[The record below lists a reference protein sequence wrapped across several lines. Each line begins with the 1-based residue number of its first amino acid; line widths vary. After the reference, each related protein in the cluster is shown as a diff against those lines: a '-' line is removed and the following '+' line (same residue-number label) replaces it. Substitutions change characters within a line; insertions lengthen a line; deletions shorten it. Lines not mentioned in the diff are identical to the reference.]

1 VTRPRWPRRGGRCAR
16 RSEAGVALAVAVA
29 VMFIVVLLSTAAVR
43 QSMDGIT
50 QAGIANQ
57 QVQSIA
63 AAEAGIQFEEKALST
78 SQTAFVCPSTTAST
92 LATGVSFGLIYLI
105 QTGGTVPSRTAMTSV
120 ALSATLSTSAP
131 ITSLAV
137 GALQVAIAA
146 GSNITVVAGG
156 NLQTFNT
163 SAAAAVGA
171 TTIQIMSVT
180 PSFAFPVLSTVTLG
194 TACTSSA
201 AVTLSTTA
209 TSYILL
215 KSAGSGRTLNLG
227 AQTVEA
233 LLQVTGPFS
242 FAVHG
247 DGGLSLPSANVTA
260 SGSIYAGARASSLPC
275 SATTGAATVT
285 GDVVSASTSAWT
297 ISNSCTV
304 GGSVLAA
311 GAVTISSTSSSIAG
325 TLKTPSS
332 INVSGQPATAYASG
346 DAAGAI
352 TVPGG
357 TTIPV
362 GGACPTTVFKACTS
376 YDSSVVAPVSDPF
389 PSITAVTSTTSTP
402 PSSPAFPSPTW
413 TTTNQTFPETCS
425 NDTGNIA
432 AAAAVGSGSQL
443 VVLPPAASQCG
454 TLSIGGGS
462 VTINNNLAVILP
474 QGLSAT
480 STFSFVAGT
489 RGPWNVYLVVP
500 SGSTSSI
507 AFSAPSFDPNLNIF
521 MYTPGNVALTGF
533 TNTGLHGQ
541 IYAAGTVSSTS
552 GFNLAYAHVPVSG
565 LRTDAGSSSALW
577 EFHST

>member
-1 VTRPRWPRRGGRCAR
+1 
-16 RSEAGVALAVAVA
+16 
-29 VMFIVVLLSTAAVR
+29 MFIVVLLSTAAVR

-215 KSAGSGRTLNLG
+215 KSAGNGLTSNFG
-227 AQTVEA
+227 AQTVQA
-233 LLQVTGPFS
+233 LLQVTAPGSAQMPY
-242 FAVHG
+242 AVHG
-247 DGGLSLPSANVTA
+247 DAGLALSSAKVTA
-260 SGSIYAGARASSLPC
+260 GGSIYAGTGSSGNSPC
-275 SATTGAATVT
+275 GNNQPATVAGNVVSATTAGWA
-285 GDVVSASTSAWT
+285 

-304 GGSVLAA
+304 TGNVWGA
-311 GAVTISSTSSSIAG
+311 GPISLSTSSPSIAG
-325 TLKTPSS
+325 TIKTPST
-332 INVSGQPATAYASG
+332 ITVNNQPTTPYGNG
-346 DAAGAI
+346 DAGANI
-352 TVPGG
+352 IVPTNVIVPKGG
-357 TTIPV
+357 K
-362 GGACPTTVFKACTS
+362 CPTNIFRACTS
-376 YDSSVVAPVSDPF
+376 NDATVTKPASDPF
-389 PSITAVTSTTSTP
+389 PSLTA
-402 PSSPAFPSPTW
+402 ANFPTPTW
-413 TTTNQTFPETCS
+413 TSQSPTCANAQTALYY
-425 NDTGNIA
+425 A
-432 AAAAVGSGSQL
+432 ATAGSGNQL
-443 VVLPPAASQCG
+443 VVLPTGCQLSVNGVSQNI
-454 TLSIGGGS
+454 T
-462 VTINNNLAVILP
+462 NNLAVILP
-474 QGLSAT
+474 EGLSAINGFTLT
-480 STFSFVAGT
+480 SSG
-489 RGPWNVYLVVP
+489 GPWNVYLVVP
-500 SGSTSSI
+500 AGSTANLTMDGPNFSS
-507 AFSAPSFDPNLNIF
+507 SLHVLMD
-521 MYTPGNVALTGF
+521 TPGNVSLTNFTATGLTG
-533 TNTGLHGQ
+533 Q
-541 IYAAGTVSSTS
+541 VYAAGTVSSTG
-552 GFNLAYAHVPVSG
+552 GFNLAYAQVPVSG
-565 LRTDAGSSSALW
+565 LSGGAGTATQVW
-577 EFHST
+577 EYHST